1 MTGQFVDPAVSRRKF
16 EAEIRAFR
24 ELESEYNGRG
34 WFLVS
39 AEFPTALVLFASSK
53 LRPPALI
60 VGALFDY
67 TNYDAVPPSVRLVD
81 PFTRKAYL
89 AKELPTALNR
99 RIPGPEI
106 PIPGLPP
113 GARIDSYQQ
122 QPLMQFYSPE
132 DVPFLCVAG
141 VKEYHEHPAHSGDP
155 WELQR
160 AAGAGRLARLAD
172 IIWRYGVAPV
182 TGYSVT
188 LVPQVGLQFAEA
200 PE

>member
-1 MTGQFVDPAVSRRKF
+1 MSGQFVEPTVSRRKF
-16 EAEIRAFR
+16 EAEVRAFR
-24 ELESEYNGRG
+24 ELEGEYNGRG

-53 LRPPALI
+53 PRPPALI

-67 TNYDAVPPSVRLVD
+67 SNYDAAPPSVRLVD
-81 PFTRKAYL
+81 PFTRKPYL
-89 AKELPTALNR
+89 AKELPTSLNR
-99 RIPGPEI
+99 RIAGPEI
-106 PIPGLPP
+106 AIPGLPP
-113 GARIDSYQQ
+113 GARIDQQ
-122 QPLMQFYSPE
+122 QPLMQAYSPDE
-132 DVPFLCVAG
+132 VPFLCMAG
-141 VKEYHEHPAHSGDP
+141 VREYHEHPAHSGDS

-172 IIWRYGVAPV
+172 IIWRYGVATV

-188 LVPQVGLQFAEA
+188 LVPQVGLQFGEA